1 MVEPNSRNSPRS
13 AALTGRQRW
22 FQSQW
27 LEIDRALRDGATL
40 AQRRDQ
46 PLLDQ
51 WVLAGRQRE
60 LRAARSVVA
69 WLAGGIPDG
78 RPEPIEQAAAIPP
91 ENPQIQTQSSPP
103 PIPPDDDN
111 RAAPQSI
118 DLTLWRSTLFDQA
131 VERLTVDR
139 LVNLTGAPL
148 ELDILHPDR
157 RRELLALV
165 LRRIERG
172 LDEIRRERLR
182 GEPLAARREALLQ
195 GWWMQLLEDFLADWL
210 GGAAA
215 RSPAGSSARSP
226 VVQRDRL
233 LADWPIIMED
243 ILHRAVAIEALI
255 DHLLW
260 GVPLV
265 VDGVT
270 AEAGTAAALDRASAL
285 LHNLTLCLACAV
297 VQPILN
303 RYSDAEPLKL
313 ALFDRRWLPTREV
326 ERFRNDL
333 AWKYRVQR
341 WVNDP
346 KAIYESR
353 YWLLTASDRGII
365 TLPIYAPRN
374 QEWRDLSGVPL
385 GLTLLIE
392 ARDAIAPRVRST
404 VTLAGRGALM
414 VLQAIGRGIGFIGRG
429 IIQGLGDALDRRKNS

>member
-1 MVEPNSRNSPRS
+1 MVDPNSRNPPRS
-13 AALTGRQRW
+13 TALTGRQRW

-27 LEIDRALRDGATL
+27 LEIDRALREGTTL
-40 AQRRDQ
+40 AQRRDR

-78 RPEPIEQAAAIPP
+78 RPEPIESATAIPP
-91 ENPQIQTQSSPP
+91 ESPQIQTQSSPA

-139 LVNLTGAPL
+139 LVNLTGTPL

-210 GGAAA
+210 GGRAA
-215 RSPAGSSARSP
+215 RSPAGSPARSP

-255 DHLLW
+255 DHLL
-260 GVPLV
+260 
-265 VDGVT
+265 
-270 AEAGTAAALDRASAL
+270 
-285 LHNLTLCLACAV
+285 
-297 VQPILN
+297 
-303 RYSDAEPLKL
+303 
-313 ALFDRRWLPTREV
+313 
-326 ERFRNDL
+326 
-333 AWKYRVQR
+333 
-341 WVNDP
+341 
-346 KAIYESR
+346 
-353 YWLLTASDRGII
+353 
-365 TLPIYAPRN
+365 
-374 QEWRDLSGVPL
+374 
-385 GLTLLIE
+385 
-392 ARDAIAPRVRST
+392 
-404 VTLAGRGALM
+404 
-414 VLQAIGRGIGFIGRG
+414 
-429 IIQGLGDALDRRKNS
+429 